1 LSPEQPRRARAAVGV
16 IVVDDQAVFR
26 SVAREVIDATPG
38 FEALGEAGC
47 ADEALALAEQVDPDL
62 VLLDVRMPRVDGLET
77 ARRLRACNPAW
88 TIVLISTENVDRLS
102 AGVASCGAAAL
113 LRKDDLAPSTL
124 QRVWAEHGSP

>member
-1 LSPEQPRRARAAVGV
+1 MSPEQPRRARTAVGV

-62 VLLDVRMPRVDGLET
+62 VLLDVRT
-77 ARRLRACNPAW
+77 CNPAW